1 MCFQGGK
8 CDRPCVYQFQR
19 WQPDNTEERQTTR
32 REPGVEEQESVF
44 QVFFGRK
51 RFYDLSSH
59 ERPDACYC
67 DLMGY

>member
-32 REPGVEEQESVF
+32 REPGVEEQERFSG
-44 QVFFGRK
+44 FFLAEKG
-51 RFYDLSSH
+51 FMIYL
-59 ERPDACYC
+59 
-67 DLMGY
+67 LMKDQMHVTVT